1 MSLNPTIISSLVS
14 LGEILKQY
22 CSETIDKKNK
32 KLIDEYVY
40 NATNYNKWFTKNNI
54 MFCFKVWSKN
64 LSFDKLK
71 KWLSNYNF
79 NNQSKTLGLVLAGNI
94 PLVGLHDII
103 CGLLCNYKLEIKL
116 SSEDSHL
123 IVFCL
128 NYLSANNKLIE
139 NKISIKKHKIENFD
153 KVIATGSNNTG
164 RYFKYYFKNYPN
176 IIRGNRNGV
185 AVILGNETKNDLK
198 LLCIDIFQYFGLGCR
213 NVSFIFFPHN
223 YDFNNLLDAIN
234 SYKSLINHNSYN
246 NNYIYNKAMMVM
258 QKEDIIDNGFFI
270 LNKKKSLHSP
280 LASLNYWNYDD
291 INEVNNFIENN
302 NHNIQCIVSKKFKN
316 AIYFGESQNPNISD
330 YADNVD
336 TIEFLLKN

>member
-1 MSLNPTIISSLVS
+1 MSLNPTIISSLTS
-14 LGEILKQY
+14 LGEILKKY
-22 CSETIDKKNK
+22 CLDTIDKKNK
-32 KLIDEYVY
+32 KLIDEYVH
-40 NATNYNKWFTKNNI
+40 NATNHNKWFTKNNI

-64 LSFDKLK
+64 LSFDILK

-116 SSEDSHL
+116 SGEDSHL

-128 NYLSANNKLIE
+128 NYLSANNKLIK

-185 AVILGNETKNDLK
+185 AVILGNETENDLK

-213 NVSFIFFPHN
+213 SVSFIFFPHN
-223 YDFNNLLDAIN
+223 YDFNNLLEAIN
-234 SYKSLINHNSYN
+234 SYKSLINHNSY
-246 NNYIYNKAMMVM
+246 Y
-258 QKEDIIDNGFFI
+258 
-270 LNKKKSLHSP
+270 LSLIH
-280 LASLNYWNYDD
+280 
-291 INEVNNFIENN
+291 I
-302 NHNIQCIVSKKFKN
+302 
-316 AIYFGESQNPNISD
+316 
-330 YADNVD
+330 
-336 TIEFLLKN
+336 